1 MSGSSCKVDTIPT
14 SQIRKQRL
22 KREVGHTRDPP
33 PTGSRESSLSL
44 AAAAGPTSSC
54 DTRPPDLSSDP
65 RGGSDWTPSGSG
77 PRRSGVIHA
86 GAAASASRR
95 PGPSL
100 RTWPR
105 PPTIR
110 ASTAHGPGNYN
121 AHEPPGRRRAMRCS
135 TSPPGATRENCVA
148 PEPARLE
155 GAVESF
161 PTLPPSALSWT
172 GSVARPEVHRAIEI
186 GG

>member
-1 MSGSSCKVDTIPT
+1 MTSPVAPT
-14 SQIRKQRL
+14 R
-22 KREVGHTRDPP
+22 VGRNSHKK
-33 PTGSRESSLSL
+33 GL
-44 AAAAGPTSSC
+44 GPTRTSSSSC

>member
-1 MSGSSCKVDTIPT
+1 MSGSSCEIDTIPT
-14 SQIRKQRL
+14 LQIRKQRL
-22 KREVGHTRDPP
+22 RREVGHTRDPR
-33 PTGSRESSLSL
+33 PTGSRESSLIL

-77 PRRSGVIHA
+77 PRRSGVTHA

-105 PPTIR
+105 PPTIL

-135 TSPPGATRENCVA
+135 TSPPGATRENCWLLSPRGRRA
-148 PEPARLE
+148 PWKASPLLHHQHFPGRVLSRARKL
-155 GAVESF
+155 
-161 PTLPPSALSWT
+161 T
-172 GSVARPEVHRAIEI
+172 GP
-186 GG
+186 